1 MFRYQKYK
9 MSPVAIELFISR
21 IDISTSEN

>member
-1 MFRYQKYK
+1 

-21 IDISTSEN
+21 IDISTREN

>member
-1 MFRYQKYK
+1 
-9 MSPVAIELFISR
+9 MSPVVIELFISR